1 MPIVLYTRGQR
12 LRAAR
17 AKRFRSARAAAI
29 ALAIPVSTYGAHER
43 AEAPGGRDYGPE
55 EAQRYAERFDVTAE
69 WLLTG
74 HRAEADGAADVP
86 VQNPPLE
93 LTELGILG
101 YVGTARQS
109 HYYAVAPEDV
119 FESGV
124 PVTQALAALEIRG
137 ESLGSEL
144 NHWFVVY
151 DDMRRLPPADLVG
164 RLCVVALEDE
174 RILVKRLARGTAKGA
189 FDLISPNAP
198 PIRNVRIQW
207 ASKVKAIVRP

>member
-1 MPIVLYTRGQR
+1 MPIMLGTRGER

-29 ALAIPVSTYGAHER
+29 ALALPVSTYGAHER
-43 AEAPGGRDYGPE
+43 AQAPGGRDYGPE

-74 HRAEADGAADVP
+74 YRAKADAAVDVP
-86 VQNPPLE
+86 VQNPPSE

-101 YVGTARQS
+101 YVGTGRQS
-109 HYYAVAPEDV
+109 HYYAVASEDCV
-119 FESGV
+119 ESGV
-124 PVTQALAALEIRG
+124 PVTQALAALQIRG
-137 ESLGSEL
+137 ENFGSDL

-151 DDMRRLPPADLVG
+151 DDRRRLPPADLVG
-164 RLCVVALEDE
+164 QLCVVALEDE
-174 RILVKRLARGTAKGA
+174 RIVVKRLARGTTRGA
-189 FDLISPNAP
+189 FDLISPAMP
-198 PIRNVRIQW
+198 PIRNARIQW